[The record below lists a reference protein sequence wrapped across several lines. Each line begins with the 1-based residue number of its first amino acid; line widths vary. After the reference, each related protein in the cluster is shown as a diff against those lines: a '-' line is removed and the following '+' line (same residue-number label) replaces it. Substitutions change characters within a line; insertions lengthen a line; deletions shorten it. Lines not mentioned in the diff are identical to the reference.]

1 MSDPLQP
8 ADIAV
13 KADATITSINVANGI
28 GIQETVS
35 AAIDLALVWEGLAR
49 PGALVEVWEC
59 FFSHFLR
66 WWI

>member
-1 MSDPLQP
+1 MGDPLQP

-13 KADATITSINVANGI
+13 KAHASITPTNVANGI

-49 PGALVEVWEC
+49 PGALVVVCEC
-59 FFSHFLR
+59 FFSPFLR